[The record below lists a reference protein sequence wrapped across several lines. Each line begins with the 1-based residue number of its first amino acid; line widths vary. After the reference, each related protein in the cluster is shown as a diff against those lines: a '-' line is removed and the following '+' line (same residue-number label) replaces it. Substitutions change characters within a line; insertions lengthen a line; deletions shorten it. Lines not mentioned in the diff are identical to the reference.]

1 MKTMFVNPGKKR
13 KRKKAKRRHNIS
25 LANPARRHKRRRS
38 RNAGISSFIQ
48 KNPLILSN
56 PGRRRRHRRSNPDF
70 SVKGIGKALLSFGG
84 GAAVGFVV
92 EEFLNSKIPALENQY
107 ANLAVGTALRL
118 AEAMLAAKFLP
129 NDMGMAAAGAIM
141 SESAKRVYA
150 TVASSA
156 LGATPTSADL
166 SADLSDMDE
175 ILDDMEVSGF

>member
-13 KRKKAKRRHNIS
+13 KRKKAKRRHNIT
-25 LANPARRHKRRRS
+25 LANPRKRKHARR

-56 PGRRRRHRRSNPDF
+56 PGRRSRRRRHSNPDF

-92 EEFLNSKIPALENQY
+92 EEFLNSKIPALENPY

-150 TVASSA
+150 TVATGA